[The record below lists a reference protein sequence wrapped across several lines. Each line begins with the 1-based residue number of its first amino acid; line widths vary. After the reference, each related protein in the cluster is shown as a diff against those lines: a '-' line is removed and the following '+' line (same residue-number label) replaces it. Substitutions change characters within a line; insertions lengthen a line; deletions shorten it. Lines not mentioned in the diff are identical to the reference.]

1 MTKEYFQIEPSM
13 IAADWGRMA
22 EEAKS
27 CIDAGAKALHIDVM
41 DGLFV
46 PNFAMGTDLVAAIR
60 KAVPKAV
67 LDVHLMIYSPE
78 TYIERFVQMGA
89 DAITFHLEAT
99 EEVDYTI
106 DYIRKCGKSPGL
118 AIKPETSVTLILKY
132 LAKVDT
138 VLIMTVEP
146 GFGGQ
151 AFMPEML
158 EKVKFLREQI
168 KANHL
173 KTTIQVDGGITLE
186 TGREC
191 IKAGANNLVS
201 GSYFFKQKNRNDAV
215 KQFKEL
221 CERESVR

>member
-1 MTKEYFQIEPSM
+1 M

-22 EEAKS
+22 DEAKS
-27 CIDAGAKALHIDVM
+27 CIDAGAQVLHIDVM

-46 PNFAMGTDLVAAIR
+46 PNFAIGPDLVAAIR
-60 KAVPKAV
+60 RAVPKAV

-78 TYIERFVQMGA
+78 TYIERFIAAGA
-89 DAITFHLEAT
+89 DEITFHLEAT
-99 EEVDYTI
+99 EEVDHTI

-118 AIKPETSVTLILKY
+118 AIKPETSDSLILKY
-132 LAKVDT
+132 LGKVDK

-158 EKVKFLREQI
+158 EKVKFLRQQV
-168 KANHL
+168 KACNL
-173 KTTIQVDGGITLE
+173 KTGIQVDGGITLE

-191 IKAGANNLVS
+191 VKAGANLLVS
-201 GSYFFKQKNRNDAV
+201 GSYFFKQKDRRNAV
-215 KQFKEL
+215 QQFKEL
-221 CERESVR
+221 CEKESVR

>member
-1 MTKEYFQIEPSM
+1 MSREYFQMEPSM
-13 IAADWGRMA
+13 IAADWGRME

-27 CIDAGAKALHIDVM
+27 CIDAGAEALHIDVM

-46 PNFAMGTDLVAAIR
+46 PNFAVGPDLVAAIKR
-60 KAVPKAV
+60 AVPKAV
-67 LDVHLMIYSPE
+67 LDLHLMIYSPE
-78 TYIERFVQMGA
+78 SYIERFIQVGA
-89 DAITFHLEAT
+89 DEITFHLEAT

-118 AIKPETSVTLILKY
+118 AIKPETSVSLILKY
-132 LAKVDT
+132 LAKVDK

-158 EKVKFLREQI
+158 EKVKFLREQV
-168 KANHL
+168 KANSL
-173 KTTIQVDGGITLE
+173 KTVIQVDGGVSLE
-186 TGREC
+186 TGRQC
-191 IKAGANNLVS
+191 VKAGANNLVC
-201 GSYFFKQKNRNDAV
+201 GSYFFKQKNRNDVV

-221 CERESVR
+221 CEKESVR